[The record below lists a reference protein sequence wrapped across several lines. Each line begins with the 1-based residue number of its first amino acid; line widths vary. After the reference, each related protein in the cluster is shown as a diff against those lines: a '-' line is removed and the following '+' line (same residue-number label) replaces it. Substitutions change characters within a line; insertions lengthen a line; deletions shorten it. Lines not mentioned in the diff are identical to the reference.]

1 MENVD
6 VGDATEDDSNGA
18 VIQKVMA
25 EAGYE
30 TRHQSKSRYGNGS
43 NTMVMLWSSFLST
56 SYLFIATKNNSG
68 VTIYADM

>member
-1 MENVD
+1 MVLVSFMTIGFQDSSSYRAFDGTMQTIKHTKPLWFVMENVD

-30 TRHQSKSRYGNGS
+30 TRH
-43 NTMVMLWSSFLST
+43 
-56 SYLFIATKNNSG
+56 
-68 VTIYADM
+68 

>member
-1 MENVD
+1 MQTIKHTKPLWFVMENVD

-30 TRHQSKSRYGNGS
+30 TRH
-43 NTMVMLWSSFLST
+43 
-56 SYLFIATKNNSG
+56 
-68 VTIYADM
+68 